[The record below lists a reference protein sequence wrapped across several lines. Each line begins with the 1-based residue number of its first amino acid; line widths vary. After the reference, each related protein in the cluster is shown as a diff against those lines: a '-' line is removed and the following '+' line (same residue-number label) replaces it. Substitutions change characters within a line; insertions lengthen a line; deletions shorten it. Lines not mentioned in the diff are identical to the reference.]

1 MGQRRYLRPR
11 SQHSRRRLVAI
22 FEWWMEALEP
32 VQELLGQR
40 QCGCPGRND
49 NNHNHVAT
57 NHDDNDNDND
67 QHHKHDERYG

>member
-11 SQHSRRRLVAI
+11 SQYSRRRLVAI
-22 FEWWMEALEP
+22 FEWRMEALEP

-49 NNHNHVAT
+49 HNHNHVAT
-57 NHDDNDNDND
+57 NDDDNDRD
-67 QHHKHDERYG
+67 QHHEHNERYG